1 VTENCACGATDP
13 ESQVRVSDVDVCA
26 TTSVLVHVTVEPT
39 GTLKSS
45 GLKARLPRVSAPM
58 GIETDVDGPP
68 VGLGDGDGDGDG
80 TGEGAEAEYPPH
92 APVIST
98 NADTST
104 RRDENMKTSVF
115 YKYRQTQRNH
125 FGELDDLQPSELSPP
140 ARYRR
145 AAYPRNAFR
154 AKPPRG
160 AR

>member
-1 VTENCACGATDP
+1 
-13 ESQVRVSDVDVCA
+13 
-26 TTSVLVHVTVEPT
+26 
-39 GTLKSS
+39 
-45 GLKARLPRVSAPM
+45 M

-68 VGLGDGDGDGDG
+68 VGPGDGDGDGDG

-115 YKYRQTQRNH
+115 YKYRQTRRNH
-125 FGELDDLQPSELSPP
+125 FGELEDLQPNELSPP

-154 AKPPRG
+154 AKPP
-160 AR
+160 

>member
-1 VTENCACGATDP
+1 M
-13 ESQVRVSDVDVCA
+13 CA

-68 VGLGDGDGDGDG
+68 VGPGDGDGDGDG

-115 YKYRQTQRNH
+115 YKYRQTRRNH
-125 FGELDDLQPSELSPP
+125 FGELEDLQPSELSPP

>member
-1 VTENCACGATDP
+1 
-13 ESQVRVSDVDVCA
+13 
-26 TTSVLVHVTVEPT
+26 
-39 GTLKSS
+39 
-45 GLKARLPRVSAPM
+45 M

-115 YKYRQTQRNH
+115 YMYRQTRRNH
-125 FGELDDLQPSELSPP
+125 FGELEDLQPSDLPP
-140 ARYRR
+140 PPRYRR
-145 AAYPRNAFR
+145 AAYR
-154 AKPPRG
+154 ATRF
-160 AR
+160 ARKRLEAPDELAAAVLVHLELRCLPVNPLCAPDAVCALRWPEASRRLAGGTASIVLR